1 MARIKE
7 RDVDRKDTY
16 QEQLINVRRVSK
28 VVKGGRIFGFS
39 ALTVVGD
46 GEGRV
51 GMGRGKAR
59 EVPVAVQKAMEDAK
73 RNMFSVQMNGT
84 TLQYPM
90 VGRHGAAR
98 VVLRPATEGT
108 GIIAGGTMRA
118 VFEVVGIENVLTKI
132 IGTTNPVNVTRAT
145 IAALKGMRSADYVA
159 AKRGKKVREL
169 RPTQAG

>member
-1 MARIKE
+1 MAKTRE
-7 RDVDRKDTY
+7 RDGARKDNY

-59 EVPVAVQKAMEDAK
+59 EVPIAVQKAMEDAR
-73 RNMFSVQMNGT
+73 RNMFKVQMNGDT
-84 TLQYPM
+84 IQYPT
-90 VGRHGAAR
+90 VGRHGSAR

-118 VFEVVGIENVLTKI
+118 VFEVMGIQNVLTKV

-145 IAALKGMRSADYVA
+145 IQALKSMRSASYIA
-159 AKRGKKVREL
+159 AKRGKDVKEL
-169 RPTQAG
+169 R

>member
-1 MARIKE
+1 MANPHDRE
-7 RDVDRKDTY
+7 NSRKDNY

-59 EVPVAVQKAMEDAK
+59 EVPLAVQKAMDDAR
-73 RNMFSVQMNGT
+73 RNMFKVNLARDT
-84 TLQYPM
+84 IPYAM
-90 VGRHGAAR
+90 VGRHGAAQ
-98 VVLRPATEGT
+98 VVLRPASEGT
-108 GIIAGGTMRA
+108 GIVAGGTMRA
-118 VFEVVGIENVLTKI
+118 VFEVLGLNNVLSKV

-145 IAALKGMRSADYVA
+145 IAALKSMHSATHVA
-159 AKRGKKVREL
+159 AKRGKSVKEL
-169 RPTQAG
+169 